1 MKQPLNNQENTL
13 VEDDIFD
20 NIDEEDYVFVM
31 DSEGNL
37 KTILLPEEYDVNDLP
52 ENIQKALML
61 FGVNKLESRTL
72 H

>member
-1 MKQPLNNQENTL
+1 MKQPLNNEENTL

-37 KTILLPEEYDVNDLP
+37 KTILLPEEYDINDMP
-52 ENIQKALML
+52 ENIQKALTL
-61 FGVNKLESRTL
+61 FGVNRLEHRTL